1 MKTIIAEKPS
11 VAKEIAHI
19 VGADKREEGY
29 MQGNGYYVTWAF
41 GHLVQPAM
49 PETYGMKGFH
59 AENLPVIPDPF
70 VLVPRQVKT
79 ENGYKPDAGVLAQIK
94 IIGKLFDSSER
105 IIVAT
110 DAGREGELIFRYLY
124 AYLGCRKP
132 FDRLWI
138 SSLTDTAIREGLLN
152 LRDGKEYDNLY
163 HAAKARSEADWLVG
177 INGTQALT
185 IAAGRGTYSVGR
197 VQTPTLGMVCERYW
211 EHKRFESKPFWQVHF
226 GVVDA
231 DSGNIL
237 KFTSANR
244 WTDKATATD
253 IYNKVKDTGSAIIT
267 KVATKRKVEKAPLL
281 YDLTTLQKEA
291 NTQHGF
297 TAEHTLS
304 IAQKLYEA
312 KFITYPR
319 TSSRY
324 ISDDVFATLPK
335 LFKNLENHS
344 EYGEKVK
351 LLPGSEDYSKNSVNA
366 AKVTDHHALLITENA
381 AIGLFKDEKIVYDM
395 ILCRMIEAFSADCI
409 KDITSVSAQVDHE
422 VEFGIS
428 GSIIRQTG
436 WRALSLKG
444 KNKRQDKDAD
454 ATDNEVKDQVIPN
467 WQEGQHITL
476 SGCTITEGKTKPKP
490 LHTESTLLAAM
501 ETAGK
506 EIEDDTMRQAMKD
519 SGIGTPATRA
529 AIIETLLKREYMVR
543 QQKKLVPTEK
553 GLALHS
559 VVKNMAIAN
568 VEMTGKWEATF
579 DRMIPPH
586 GLEVTYDKTVH
597 ILFPASVKYVDLGS
611 EDLIAGKADG
621 AENVIRVKAAVKNFK
636 KETNMSVITEDG
648 SFYTFNVKY
657 AKEPLMLNI
666 EMADF
671 IHDGE
676 AVNRPNNAQEIYL
689 KELGKESPMLVHLIM
704 KSIHKENK
712 RKVKHIGSKRFG
724 IQYLMKGIYVHSDL
738 LYFHTEIKNQ
748 SNVPFDVDYIT
759 FKVVDKKVAK
769 RTAIQEQVLLP
780 VRAYNYVVR
789 VAGKKTEQT
798 VFCLPKFTIPDD
810 KELVVEMNEKEGG
823 RHQSFVVE
831 NSDLVRALTINE
843 LSVK

>member
-138 SSLTDTAIREGLLN
+138 SSLTDTAIREGLQN
-152 LRDGKEYDNLY
+152 LTDGKEYDNLY

-211 EHKRFESKPFWQVHF
+211 EHKHFESKPFWQVHF

-237 KFTSANR
+237 KFTSVNR

-253 IYNKVKDTGSAIIT
+253 IYNKVKETGSVIIT

-291 NTQHGF
+291 NSQHGF

-351 LLPGSEDYSKNSVNA
+351 LLPGSEDYSKNCVNA

-395 ILCRMIEAFSADCI
+395 ILCRMIEAFSADCV

-436 WRALSLKG
+436 WRALSLKE
-444 KNKRQDKDAD
+444 KNNRQDKDVE
-454 ATDNEVKDQVIPN
+454 ATDNEVKEQVIPN
-467 WQEGQHITL
+467 WQEGQHITF
-476 SGCTITEGKTKPKP
+476 SGCTITEGKTRTLNGFTSRQGKSFSAAIAFDENFNTKFVFAEHKTEKARKCEEIQEIVCTFATETWFINGVLIQDAFIYCGLSGGTRRDTECLFSVLNYHYQVNVYQNMINSHLYLLP
-490 LHTESTLLAAM
+490 LHTNFIYNMMDSSINRIRVVLAEQNKTNRWLAEQMGKSEITISRWVQNKSQPSLEQLLQVA
-501 ETAGK
+501 K
-506 EIEDDTMRQAMKD
+506 
-519 SGIGTPATRA
+519 
-529 AIIETLLKREYMVR
+529 LLSISPK
-543 QQKKLVPTEK
+543 
-553 GLALHS
+553 
-559 VVKNMAIAN
+559 
-568 VEMTGKWEATF
+568 
-579 DRMIPPH
+579 
-586 GLEVTYDKTVH
+586 
-597 ILFPASVKYVDLGS
+597 
-611 EDLIAGKADG
+611 DLINDINNSE
-621 AENVIRVKAAVKNFK
+621 AENV
-636 KETNMSVITEDG
+636 
-648 SFYTFNVKY
+648 
-657 AKEPLMLNI
+657 
-666 EMADF
+666 
-671 IHDGE
+671 
-676 AVNRPNNAQEIYL
+676 
-689 KELGKESPMLVHLIM
+689 
-704 KSIHKENK
+704 
-712 RKVKHIGSKRFG
+712 
-724 IQYLMKGIYVHSDL
+724 
-738 LYFHTEIKNQ
+738 
-748 SNVPFDVDYIT
+748 
-759 FKVVDKKVAK
+759 
-769 RTAIQEQVLLP
+769 
-780 VRAYNYVVR
+780 
-789 VAGKKTEQT
+789 
-798 VFCLPKFTIPDD
+798 
-810 KELVVEMNEKEGG
+810 
-823 RHQSFVVE
+823 
-831 NSDLVRALTINE
+831 
-843 LSVK
+843 

>member
-19 VGADKREEGY
+19 VGAGKREEGY

-124 AYLGCRKP
+124 EYLGCKKP

-138 SSLTDTAIREGLLN
+138 SSLTDSAIREGLAN
-152 LRDGKEYDNLY
+152 LRNGKEYDNLY

-267 KVATKRKVEKAPLL
+267 KVTTKRKVEKAPLL

-291 NTQHGF
+291 NSQHGF

-351 LLPGSEDYSKNSVNA
+351 LLPCSEDYSKNSVNA

-422 VEFGIS
+422 IEFGIS

-436 WRALSLKG
+436 WRALSLKE
-444 KNKRQDKDAD
+444 KNSKKDKNAD
-454 ATDNEVKDQVIPN
+454 TTDNEVKEQVIPN
-467 WQEGQHITL
+467 WQEGQHITF

-506 EIEDDTMRQAMKD
+506 EIVDDTMRQAMKD

-529 AIIETLLKREYMVR
+529 AIIEALLKREYMVR

-568 VEMTGKWEATF
+568 VEMTGKWEAELAKIE
-579 DRMIPPH
+579 R
-586 GLEVTYDKTVH
+586 GE
-597 ILFPASVKYVDLGS
+597 AS
-611 EDLIAGKADG
+611 ADG
-621 AENVIRVKAAVKNFK
+621 FTHSIEGYTREITAE
-636 KETNMSVITEDG
+636 
-648 SFYTFNVKY
+648 
-657 AKEPLMLNI
+657 L
-666 EMADF
+666 
-671 IHDGE
+671 
-676 AVNRPNNAQEIYL
+676 
-689 KELGKESPMLVHLIM
+689 LGCDRLFS
-704 KSIHKENK
+704 HKDSGCQCPK
-712 RKVKHIGSKRFG
+712 CKHGTMQFFG
-724 IQYLMKGIYVHSDL
+724 
-738 LYFHTEIKNQ
+738 
-748 SNVPFDVDYIT
+748 
-759 FKVVDKKVAK
+759 KVVRCSNK
-769 RTAIQEQVLLP
+769 ECGMP
-780 VRAYNYVVR
+780 VFKQ
-789 VAGKKTEQT
+789 VAGKLLTDADITDLLTKGKT
-798 VFCLPKFTIPDD
+798 
-810 KELVVEMNEKEGG
+810 
-823 RHQSFVVE
+823 
-831 NSDLVRALTINE
+831 
-843 LSVK
+843 

>member
-1 MKTIIAEKPS
+1 MSQKQQTMKTIIAEKPS

-59 AENLPVIPDPF
+59 AENLPVIPAPF

-124 AYLGCRKP
+124 AYLGCQKP

-152 LRDGKEYDNLY
+152 LKDGKEYDNLY

-244 WTDKATATD
+244 WADKATASD

-291 NTQHGF
+291 NSQHGF

-351 LLPGSEDYSKNSVNA
+351 LLSGSEDYSKNCVNA

-409 KDITSVSAQVDHE
+409 KDITSVSAQVDHD

-436 WRALSLKG
+436 WRALSLKE
-444 KNKRQDKDAD
+444 KNNRQDKDAD
-454 ATDNEVKDQVIPN
+454 ATDNEVKEQVIPN
-467 WQEGQHITL
+467 WQEGQHISF
-476 SGCTITEGKTKPKP
+476 SGSTITEGKTKPKP

-501 ETAGK
+501 ENPCKREQIQTCLDLPSAAGFGGTQTASK
-506 EIEDDTMRQAMKD
+506 EIEDDTMRQAIKD
-519 SGIGTPATRA
+519 CGIGTPATRA

-568 VEMTGKWEATF
+568 VEMTGKWEAELAKIE
-579 DRMIPPH
+579 R
-586 GLEVTYDKTVH
+586 GE
-597 ILFPASVKYVDLGS
+597 AS
-611 EDLIAGKADG
+611 ADG
-621 AENVIRVKAAVKNFK
+621 FTHSIEGYTREITAE
-636 KETNMSVITEDG
+636 
-648 SFYTFNVKY
+648 
-657 AKEPLMLNI
+657 L
-666 EMADF
+666 
-671 IHDGE
+671 
-676 AVNRPNNAQEIYL
+676 
-689 KELGKESPMLVHLIM
+689 LGCDRLFS
-704 KSIHKENK
+704 HKDSGCQCPK
-712 RKVKHIGSKRFG
+712 CKQGTMQFFG
-724 IQYLMKGIYVHSDL
+724 
-738 LYFHTEIKNQ
+738 
-748 SNVPFDVDYIT
+748 
-759 FKVVDKKVAK
+759 KVVRCSNK
-769 RTAIQEQVLLP
+769 ECGMP
-780 VRAYNYVVR
+780 VFKQ
-789 VAGKKTEQT
+789 VAGKLLTDADITDLLTKGKTRTLNGFTSKQGKTFSAAIAFDENFNT
-798 VFCLPKFTIPDD
+798 KFVFAERKTA
-810 KELVVEMNEKEGG
+810 EKRG
-823 RHQSFVVE
+823 
-831 NSDLVRALTINE
+831 N
-843 LSVK
+843 VKRYKK

>member
-19 VGADKREEGY
+19 VGAGKREEGY

-124 AYLGCRKP
+124 EYLGCKKP

-138 SSLTDTAIREGLLN
+138 SSLTDSAIREGLAN
-152 LRDGKEYDNLY
+152 LRNGKEYDNLY

-291 NTQHGF
+291 NSQHGF

-422 VEFGIS
+422 IEFGIS

-436 WRALSLKG
+436 WRALSLKE
-444 KNKRQDKDAD
+444 KNSKKDKNAD
-454 ATDNEVKDQVIPN
+454 TTDNEVKEQVIPN
-467 WQEGQHITL
+467 WQEGQHITF

-506 EIEDDTMRQAMKD
+506 EIVDDTMRQAMKD

-568 VEMTGKWEATF
+568 VEMTGKWEAELAKIE
-579 DRMIPPH
+579 R
-586 GLEVTYDKTVH
+586 GE
-597 ILFPASVKYVDLGS
+597 AS
-611 EDLIAGKADG
+611 ADG
-621 AENVIRVKAAVKNFK
+621 FTHSIEGYTREITAE
-636 KETNMSVITEDG
+636 
-648 SFYTFNVKY
+648 
-657 AKEPLMLNI
+657 L
-666 EMADF
+666 
-671 IHDGE
+671 
-676 AVNRPNNAQEIYL
+676 
-689 KELGKESPMLVHLIM
+689 LGCDRLFS
-704 KSIHKENK
+704 HKDSGCQCPK
-712 RKVKHIGSKRFG
+712 CKHGTMQFFG
-724 IQYLMKGIYVHSDL
+724 
-738 LYFHTEIKNQ
+738 
-748 SNVPFDVDYIT
+748 
-759 FKVVDKKVAK
+759 KVVRCSNK
-769 RTAIQEQVLLP
+769 ECGMP
-780 VRAYNYVVR
+780 VFKQ
-789 VAGKKTEQT
+789 VAGKLLTDADITDLLTKGKT
-798 VFCLPKFTIPDD
+798 
-810 KELVVEMNEKEGG
+810 
-823 RHQSFVVE
+823 
-831 NSDLVRALTINE
+831 
-843 LSVK
+843 

>member
-1 MKTIIAEKPS
+1 MSQKQQTMKTIIAEKPS

-29 MQGNGYYVTWAF
+29 MQGNGYFVTWAF

-70 VLVPRQVKT
+70 VLVSRQVKT

-138 SSLTDTAIREGLLN
+138 SSLTDTAIREGLQN

-244 WTDKATATD
+244 WADKGTATD

-291 NTQHGF
+291 NSQHGF

-351 LLPGSEDYSKNSVNA
+351 LLSGSEDYSKNSVNA

-436 WRALSLKG
+436 WRALSLKE
-444 KNKRQDKDAD
+444 KNNRQDKDAD

-568 VEMTGKWEATF
+568 VEMTGKWEAELAKIE
-579 DRMIPPH
+579 R
-586 GLEVTYDKTVH
+586 GE
-597 ILFPASVKYVDLGS
+597 AS
-611 EDLIAGKADG
+611 ADG
-621 AENVIRVKAAVKNFK
+621 FTHSIEGYTREITAE
-636 KETNMSVITEDG
+636 
-648 SFYTFNVKY
+648 
-657 AKEPLMLNI
+657 L
-666 EMADF
+666 
-671 IHDGE
+671 
-676 AVNRPNNAQEIYL
+676 
-689 KELGKESPMLVHLIM
+689 LGCDRLFS
-704 KSIHKENK
+704 HKDSGCQCPK
-712 RKVKHIGSKRFG
+712 CKQGAMQFFG
-724 IQYLMKGIYVHSDL
+724 
-738 LYFHTEIKNQ
+738 
-748 SNVPFDVDYIT
+748 
-759 FKVVDKKVAK
+759 KVVRCSNK
-769 RTAIQEQVLLP
+769 ECGMP
-780 VRAYNYVVR
+780 VFKQ
-789 VAGKKTEQT
+789 VAGKLLTDADITDLLTKGKTRTLNGFTSKQGKSFSAAIAFDENFNT
-798 VFCLPKFTIPDD
+798 KFVFAERKTA
-810 KELVVEMNEKEGG
+810 EKRG
-823 RHQSFVVE
+823 
-831 NSDLVRALTINE
+831 N
-843 LSVK
+843 VKRYKK

>member
-41 GHLVQPAM
+41 GHLVQPSM

-124 AYLGCRKP
+124 AYLSCRKP

-152 LRDGKEYDNLY
+152 LRDGKGYDNLY

-237 KFTSANR
+237 KFTSVNR

-267 KVATKRKVEKAPLL
+267 KVVIKRKVEKAPLL

-291 NTQHGF
+291 NSQHGF

-436 WRALSLKG
+436 WRALSLKE
-444 KNKRQDKDAD
+444 KNNRQDKDAD
-454 ATDNEVKDQVIPN
+454 ATDNEVKEQVIPN

-519 SGIGTPATRA
+519 CGIGTPATRA

-568 VEMTGKWEATF
+568 VEMTGKWEAELAKIE
-579 DRMIPPH
+579 R
-586 GLEVTYDKTVH
+586 GE
-597 ILFPASVKYVDLGS
+597 AS
-611 EDLIAGKADG
+611 ADG
-621 AENVIRVKAAVKNFK
+621 FTHSIEGYTREITAE
-636 KETNMSVITEDG
+636 
-648 SFYTFNVKY
+648 
-657 AKEPLMLNI
+657 L
-666 EMADF
+666 
-671 IHDGE
+671 
-676 AVNRPNNAQEIYL
+676 
-689 KELGKESPMLVHLIM
+689 LGCDRLFS
-704 KSIHKENK
+704 HKDSGCQCPK
-712 RKVKHIGSKRFG
+712 CKHGTMQFFG
-724 IQYLMKGIYVHSDL
+724 
-738 LYFHTEIKNQ
+738 
-748 SNVPFDVDYIT
+748 
-759 FKVVDKKVAK
+759 KVVRCSNK
-769 RTAIQEQVLLP
+769 ECGMP
-780 VRAYNYVVR
+780 VFKQ
-789 VAGKKTEQT
+789 VAGKLLTDADITDLLTKGKTRTLNGFTSKQGKSFSAAIAFDENFNT
-798 VFCLPKFTIPDD
+798 KFVFAERKSA
-810 KELVVEMNEKEGG
+810 EKRG
-823 RHQSFVVE
+823 
-831 NSDLVRALTINE
+831 N
-843 LSVK
+843 VKRYKK

>member
-29 MQGNGYYVTWAF
+29 MQGNGYFVTWAF

-138 SSLTDTAIREGLLN
+138 SSLTDTAIREGLQN
-152 LRDGKEYDNLY
+152 LRNGKEYDNLY

-291 NTQHGF
+291 NSQHGF

-351 LLPGSEDYSKNSVNA
+351 LLPCSEDYSKNSVNA

-422 VEFGIS
+422 IEFGIS

-436 WRALSLKG
+436 WRALSLKE
-444 KNKRQDKDAD
+444 KNSKKDKNAD
-454 ATDNEVKDQVIPN
+454 TTDNEVKEQVIPN
-467 WQEGQHITL
+467 WQEGQHITF

-506 EIEDDTMRQAMKD
+506 EIVDDTMRQAMKD

-568 VEMTGKWEATF
+568 VEMTGKWEAELAKIE
-579 DRMIPPH
+579 R
-586 GLEVTYDKTVH
+586 GE
-597 ILFPASVKYVDLGS
+597 AS
-611 EDLIAGKADG
+611 ADG
-621 AENVIRVKAAVKNFK
+621 FTHSIEGYTREITAE
-636 KETNMSVITEDG
+636 
-648 SFYTFNVKY
+648 
-657 AKEPLMLNI
+657 L
-666 EMADF
+666 
-671 IHDGE
+671 
-676 AVNRPNNAQEIYL
+676 
-689 KELGKESPMLVHLIM
+689 LGCDRLFS
-704 KSIHKENK
+704 HKDSGCQCPK
-712 RKVKHIGSKRFG
+712 CKHGTMQFFG
-724 IQYLMKGIYVHSDL
+724 
-738 LYFHTEIKNQ
+738 
-748 SNVPFDVDYIT
+748 
-759 FKVVDKKVAK
+759 KVVRCSNK
-769 RTAIQEQVLLP
+769 ECGMP
-780 VRAYNYVVR
+780 VFKQ
-789 VAGKKTEQT
+789 VAGKLLTDADITDLLTKGKT
-798 VFCLPKFTIPDD
+798 
-810 KELVVEMNEKEGG
+810 
-823 RHQSFVVE
+823 
-831 NSDLVRALTINE
+831 
-843 LSVK
+843 

>member
-138 SSLTDTAIREGLLN
+138 SSLTDTAIREGLQN
-152 LRDGKEYDNLY
+152 LTDGKEYDNLY

-237 KFTSANR
+237 KFTSVNR

-253 IYNKVKDTGSAIIT
+253 IYNKVKETGSVIIT

-291 NTQHGF
+291 NSQHGF

-409 KDITSVSAQVDHE
+409 KDITSVTAQVDHE

-436 WRALSLKG
+436 WRALSLKE

-467 WQEGQHITL
+467 WQEGQHITF

-568 VEMTGKWEATF
+568 VEMTGKWEAELAKIE
-579 DRMIPPH
+579 R
-586 GLEVTYDKTVH
+586 GE
-597 ILFPASVKYVDLGS
+597 AS
-611 EDLIAGKADG
+611 ADG
-621 AENVIRVKAAVKNFK
+621 FTHSIEGYTREITAE
-636 KETNMSVITEDG
+636 
-648 SFYTFNVKY
+648 
-657 AKEPLMLNI
+657 L
-666 EMADF
+666 
-671 IHDGE
+671 
-676 AVNRPNNAQEIYL
+676 
-689 KELGKESPMLVHLIM
+689 LGCDRLFT
-704 KSIHKENK
+704 HKDSGCQCPK
-712 RKVKHIGSKRFG
+712 CKHGTMQFFG
-724 IQYLMKGIYVHSDL
+724 
-738 LYFHTEIKNQ
+738 
-748 SNVPFDVDYIT
+748 
-759 FKVVDKKVAK
+759 KVVRCSNK
-769 RTAIQEQVLLP
+769 ECGMP
-780 VRAYNYVVR
+780 VFKQ
-789 VAGKKTEQT
+789 VAGKLLTDADITDLLTKGKTRTLNGFTSKQGKSFSAAIAFDENFNT
-798 VFCLPKFTIPDD
+798 KFVFAERKTT
-810 KELVVEMNEKEGG
+810 EKRG
-823 RHQSFVVE
+823 
-831 NSDLVRALTINE
+831 N
-843 LSVK
+843 VKRYKK

>member
-1 MKTIIAEKPS
+1 MSQKQQTMKTIIAEKPS

-568 VEMTGKWEATF
+568 VEMTGKWEAELAKIE
-579 DRMIPPH
+579 R
-586 GLEVTYDKTVH
+586 GE
-597 ILFPASVKYVDLGS
+597 AS
-611 EDLIAGKADG
+611 ADG
-621 AENVIRVKAAVKNFK
+621 FTHSIEGYTREITAE
-636 KETNMSVITEDG
+636 
-648 SFYTFNVKY
+648 
-657 AKEPLMLNI
+657 L
-666 EMADF
+666 
-671 IHDGE
+671 
-676 AVNRPNNAQEIYL
+676 
-689 KELGKESPMLVHLIM
+689 LGCDRLFS
-704 KSIHKENK
+704 HKDSGCQCPK
-712 RKVKHIGSKRFG
+712 CKHGTMQFFG
-724 IQYLMKGIYVHSDL
+724 
-738 LYFHTEIKNQ
+738 
-748 SNVPFDVDYIT
+748 
-759 FKVVDKKVAK
+759 KVVRCSNK
-769 RTAIQEQVLLP
+769 ECGMP
-780 VRAYNYVVR
+780 VFKQ
-789 VAGKKTEQT
+789 VAGKLLTDADITDLLTKGKTRTLNGFTSRQGKSFSATIAFDENFNT
-798 VFCLPKFTIPDD
+798 KFVFAEHKAA
-810 KELVVEMNEKEGG
+810 EKRG
-823 RHQSFVVE
+823 
-831 NSDLVRALTINE
+831 N
-843 LSVK
+843 VKRYKK

>member
-1 MKTIIAEKPS
+1 MSQKQQTMKTIIAEKPS

-79 ENGYKPDAGVLAQIK
+79 ENGNKPDAGVLAQIK

-124 AYLGCRKP
+124 VYLGCRKP

-138 SSLTDTAIREGLLN
+138 SSLTDTAIREGLQN

-237 KFTSANR
+237 KFTSVNR

-253 IYNKVKDTGSAIIT
+253 IYNKVKETGSVIIT

-291 NTQHGF
+291 NSQHGF

-395 ILCRMIEAFSADCI
+395 ILCRMIEAFSTDCI
-409 KDITSVSAQVDHE
+409 KDITSVSAQVDHD

-436 WRALSLKG
+436 WRALSLKE
-444 KNKRQDKDAD
+444 KNNRQDKDAD
-454 ATDNEVKDQVIPN
+454 ATDNEVKEQVIPN

-519 SGIGTPATRA
+519 CGIGTPATRA

-543 QQKKLVPTEK
+543 QQKKLVPTGK

-568 VEMTGKWEATF
+568 VEMTGKWEAELAKIE
-579 DRMIPPH
+579 R
-586 GLEVTYDKTVH
+586 GE
-597 ILFPASVKYVDLGS
+597 AS
-611 EDLIAGKADG
+611 ADG
-621 AENVIRVKAAVKNFK
+621 FTHSIEGYTREITAE
-636 KETNMSVITEDG
+636 
-648 SFYTFNVKY
+648 
-657 AKEPLMLNI
+657 L
-666 EMADF
+666 
-671 IHDGE
+671 
-676 AVNRPNNAQEIYL
+676 
-689 KELGKESPMLVHLIM
+689 LGCDRLFS
-704 KSIHKENK
+704 HKDSGCQCPK
-712 RKVKHIGSKRFG
+712 CKQGAMQFFG
-724 IQYLMKGIYVHSDL
+724 
-738 LYFHTEIKNQ
+738 
-748 SNVPFDVDYIT
+748 
-759 FKVVDKKVAK
+759 KVVRCSNK
-769 RTAIQEQVLLP
+769 ECGMP
-780 VRAYNYVVR
+780 VFKQ
-789 VAGKKTEQT
+789 VAGKLLTDSDITDLLTKGKTRTLNGFTSKQGKPFSAAIAFDEDFNT
-798 VFCLPKFTIPDD
+798 KFVFAERKTA
-810 KELVVEMNEKEGG
+810 EKRG
-823 RHQSFVVE
+823 
-831 NSDLVRALTINE
+831 N
-843 LSVK
+843 VKRYKK

>member
-1 MKTIIAEKPS
+1 MSQKQQTMKTIIAEKPS

-152 LRDGKEYDNLY
+152 LRDGKEYDNLF

-211 EHKRFESKPFWQVHF
+211 EYKRFESKPFWQVHF
-226 GVVDA
+226 SVVDA

-244 WTDKATATD
+244 WTDKSTATD
-253 IYNKVKDTGSAIIT
+253 IYSKVKDTGSAIIT

-291 NTQHGF
+291 NSQHGF
-297 TAEHTLS
+297 TAEHTLY

-351 LLPGSEDYSKNSVNA
+351 LLPGSEDYSKNSVDA

-409 KDITSVSAQVDHE
+409 KDITSVTAQVDHE

-436 WRALSLKG
+436 WRTLSLKE
-444 KNKRQDKDAD
+444 KNNRQDKDAD

-467 WQEGQHITL
+467 WQEGQHITF

-490 LHTESTLLAAM
+490 LHTESTLLAVM

-519 SGIGTPATRA
+519 CGIGTPATRA

-568 VEMTGKWEATF
+568 VEMTGKWEAELAKIE
-579 DRMIPPH
+579 R
-586 GLEVTYDKTVH
+586 GE
-597 ILFPASVKYVDLGS
+597 AS
-611 EDLIAGKADG
+611 ADG
-621 AENVIRVKAAVKNFK
+621 FTHSIEGYTREITAE
-636 KETNMSVITEDG
+636 
-648 SFYTFNVKY
+648 
-657 AKEPLMLNI
+657 L
-666 EMADF
+666 
-671 IHDGE
+671 
-676 AVNRPNNAQEIYL
+676 
-689 KELGKESPMLVHLIM
+689 LGCDRLFS
-704 KSIHKENK
+704 HKDSGCQCPK
-712 RKVKHIGSKRFG
+712 CKQGTMQFFG
-724 IQYLMKGIYVHSDL
+724 
-738 LYFHTEIKNQ
+738 
-748 SNVPFDVDYIT
+748 
-759 FKVVDKKVAK
+759 KVVRCSNK
-769 RTAIQEQVLLP
+769 ECGMP
-780 VRAYNYVVR
+780 VFKQ
-789 VAGKKTEQT
+789 VAGKLLTDADITDLLTKGKTRTLNGFTSKQGKSFSAAIAFDENFNT
-798 VFCLPKFTIPDD
+798 KFVFAEHKTA
-810 KELVVEMNEKEGG
+810 EKRG
-823 RHQSFVVE
+823 
-831 NSDLVRALTINE
+831 N
-843 LSVK
+843 VKRYKK

>member
-1 MKTIIAEKPS
+1 MSQKQQTMKTIIAEKPS

-124 AYLGCRKP
+124 AYLGCRRP

-138 SSLTDTAIREGLLN
+138 SSLTDTAIREGLQN

-211 EHKRFESKPFWQVHF
+211 EHERFESKPFWQVHF

-291 NTQHGF
+291 NSQHGF

-351 LLPGSEDYSKNSVNA
+351 FLPGSEDYSKNSVNA

-409 KDITSVSAQVDHE
+409 KDITSVTAQVDHE

-436 WRALSLKG
+436 WRALSLKE

-519 SGIGTPATRA
+519 CGIGTPATRA

-568 VEMTGKWEATF
+568 VEMTGKWEAELAKIE
-579 DRMIPPH
+579 R
-586 GLEVTYDKTVH
+586 GE
-597 ILFPASVKYVDLGS
+597 AS
-611 EDLIAGKADG
+611 ADG
-621 AENVIRVKAAVKNFK
+621 FTHSIEGYTREITAE
-636 KETNMSVITEDG
+636 
-648 SFYTFNVKY
+648 
-657 AKEPLMLNI
+657 L
-666 EMADF
+666 
-671 IHDGE
+671 
-676 AVNRPNNAQEIYL
+676 
-689 KELGKESPMLVHLIM
+689 LGCDRLFS
-704 KSIHKENK
+704 HKDSGCQCPK
-712 RKVKHIGSKRFG
+712 CKHGTMQFFG
-724 IQYLMKGIYVHSDL
+724 
-738 LYFHTEIKNQ
+738 
-748 SNVPFDVDYIT
+748 
-759 FKVVDKKVAK
+759 KVVRCSNK
-769 RTAIQEQVLLP
+769 ECGMP
-780 VRAYNYVVR
+780 VFKQ
-789 VAGKKTEQT
+789 VAGKLLTDADITDLLTKGKTRTLNGFTSKQGKSFSAAIAFDENFNT
-798 VFCLPKFTIPDD
+798 KFVFAEHKTA
-810 KELVVEMNEKEGG
+810 EKRG
-823 RHQSFVVE
+823 
-831 NSDLVRALTINE
+831 N
-843 LSVK
+843 VKRYKK

>member
-1 MKTIIAEKPS
+1 M
-11 VAKEIAHI
+11 
-19 VGADKREEGY
+19 GADKREEGY

-124 AYLGCRKP
+124 VYLGCQKP

-138 SSLTDTAIREGLLN
+138 SSLTDTAIREGLQN

-211 EHKRFESKPFWQVHF
+211 ENKRFESKPFWQVHF

-244 WTDKATATD
+244 WADKGSATD

-267 KVATKRKVEKAPLL
+267 KVVTKRKVEKAPLL

-291 NTQHGF
+291 NSQHGF

-409 KDITSVSAQVDHE
+409 KDITSVSAQVDHD

-436 WRALSLKG
+436 WRALSLKE
-444 KNKRQDKDAD
+444 KNNRLDKDAD
-454 ATDNEVKDQVIPN
+454 ATDNEVKEQVIPN

-568 VEMTGKWEATF
+568 VEMTGKWEAELAKIE
-579 DRMIPPH
+579 R
-586 GLEVTYDKTVH
+586 GE
-597 ILFPASVKYVDLGS
+597 AS
-611 EDLIAGKADG
+611 ADG
-621 AENVIRVKAAVKNFK
+621 FTRSIEGYTREITAE
-636 KETNMSVITEDG
+636 
-648 SFYTFNVKY
+648 
-657 AKEPLMLNI
+657 L
-666 EMADF
+666 
-671 IHDGE
+671 
-676 AVNRPNNAQEIYL
+676 
-689 KELGKESPMLVHLIM
+689 LGCDRLFS
-704 KSIHKENK
+704 HKDSGCQCPK
-712 RKVKHIGSKRFG
+712 CKHGTMQFFG
-724 IQYLMKGIYVHSDL
+724 
-738 LYFHTEIKNQ
+738 
-748 SNVPFDVDYIT
+748 
-759 FKVVDKKVAK
+759 KVVRCSNK
-769 RTAIQEQVLLP
+769 ECGMP
-780 VRAYNYVVR
+780 VFKQ
-789 VAGKKTEQT
+789 VAGKLLTDADITDLLTKGKTRTLNGFTSKQGKSFSAAIAFDENFNT
-798 VFCLPKFTIPDD
+798 KFVFAEHKTA
-810 KELVVEMNEKEGG
+810 EKRG
-823 RHQSFVVE
+823 
-831 NSDLVRALTINE
+831 N
-843 LSVK
+843 VKRYKK

>member
-1 MKTIIAEKPS
+1 MSQKQQTMKTIIAEKPS

-29 MQGNGYYVTWAF
+29 MQGNGYFVTWAF

-59 AENLPVIPDPF
+59 VENLPVIPDPF
-70 VLVPRQVKT
+70 ILVPRQVKT
-79 ENGYKPDAGVLAQIK
+79 ENGYKPDAGMLAQIK

-110 DAGREGELIFRYLY
+110 DAGREGALIFRYLY

-244 WTDKATATD
+244 WTDKATASD

-291 NTQHGF
+291 NSQHGF

-436 WRALSLKG
+436 WRALSLKE
-444 KNKRQDKDAD
+444 KNNRQEKDAD

-519 SGIGTPATRA
+519 CGIGTPATRA

-568 VEMTGKWEATF
+568 VEMTGKWEAELAKIE
-579 DRMIPPH
+579 R
-586 GLEVTYDKTVH
+586 GE
-597 ILFPASVKYVDLGS
+597 AS
-611 EDLIAGKADG
+611 ADG
-621 AENVIRVKAAVKNFK
+621 FTHSIEGYTREITAE
-636 KETNMSVITEDG
+636 
-648 SFYTFNVKY
+648 
-657 AKEPLMLNI
+657 L
-666 EMADF
+666 
-671 IHDGE
+671 
-676 AVNRPNNAQEIYL
+676 
-689 KELGKESPMLVHLIM
+689 LGCDRLFS
-704 KSIHKENK
+704 HKDSGCQCPK
-712 RKVKHIGSKRFG
+712 CKQGAMQFFG
-724 IQYLMKGIYVHSDL
+724 
-738 LYFHTEIKNQ
+738 
-748 SNVPFDVDYIT
+748 
-759 FKVVDKKVAK
+759 KVVRCSNK
-769 RTAIQEQVLLP
+769 ECGMP
-780 VRAYNYVVR
+780 VFKQ
-789 VAGKKTEQT
+789 VAGKLLTDADITDLLTKGKTRTLNGFTSKQGKSFSAAIAFDENFNT
-798 VFCLPKFTIPDD
+798 KFVFAERKTA
-810 KELVVEMNEKEGG
+810 EKRG
-823 RHQSFVVE
+823 
-831 NSDLVRALTINE
+831 N
-843 LSVK
+843 VKRYKK

>member
-1 MKTIIAEKPS
+1 MSQKQQTMKTIIAEKPS

-124 AYLGCRKP
+124 AYLGCMKP

-291 NTQHGF
+291 NSQHGF

-351 LLPGSEDYSKNSVNA
+351 LLSGSEDYCKNSVNA

-436 WRALSLKG
+436 WRALSLKE
-444 KNKRQDKDAD
+444 KNNRQNKDAD

-568 VEMTGKWEATF
+568 VEMTGKWEAELAKIE
-579 DRMIPPH
+579 R
-586 GLEVTYDKTVH
+586 GE
-597 ILFPASVKYVDLGS
+597 AS
-611 EDLIAGKADG
+611 ADG
-621 AENVIRVKAAVKNFK
+621 FTHSIEGYTREITAE
-636 KETNMSVITEDG
+636 
-648 SFYTFNVKY
+648 
-657 AKEPLMLNI
+657 L
-666 EMADF
+666 
-671 IHDGE
+671 
-676 AVNRPNNAQEIYL
+676 
-689 KELGKESPMLVHLIM
+689 LGCDRLFS
-704 KSIHKENK
+704 HKDSGCQCPK
-712 RKVKHIGSKRFG
+712 CKHGTMQFFG
-724 IQYLMKGIYVHSDL
+724 
-738 LYFHTEIKNQ
+738 
-748 SNVPFDVDYIT
+748 
-759 FKVVDKKVAK
+759 KVVRCSNK
-769 RTAIQEQVLLP
+769 ECGMP
-780 VRAYNYVVR
+780 VFKQ
-789 VAGKKTEQT
+789 VAGKLLIDADITDLLTKGKTRTLNGFISKQGKSFSAAIAFDENFNT
-798 VFCLPKFTIPDD
+798 KFVFAERKTA
-810 KELVVEMNEKEGG
+810 EKRG
-823 RHQSFVVE
+823 
-831 NSDLVRALTINE
+831 N
-843 LSVK
+843 VKRYKK

>member
-124 AYLGCRKP
+124 AYLGCQKP

-138 SSLTDTAIREGLLN
+138 SSLTDTAIREGLQN

-267 KVATKRKVEKAPLL
+267 KVATKRKMEKAPLL

-291 NTQHGF
+291 NSQHGF
-297 TAEHTLS
+297 TAEHTIS

-351 LLPGSEDYSKNSVNA
+351 LLPGSEDYCKNSVNA

-395 ILCRMIEAFSADCI
+395 ILCQMIEAFSADCI
-409 KDITSVSAQVDHE
+409 KDITSVSAQVDHD

-436 WRALSLKG
+436 WRALSLKE
-444 KNKRQDKDAD
+444 KNNRLDKDAD
-454 ATDNEVKDQVIPN
+454 ATDNEVKEQVIPN

-568 VEMTGKWEATF
+568 VEMTGKWEAELAKIE
-579 DRMIPPH
+579 R
-586 GLEVTYDKTVH
+586 GE
-597 ILFPASVKYVDLGS
+597 AS
-611 EDLIAGKADG
+611 ADG
-621 AENVIRVKAAVKNFK
+621 FTHSIEGYTREITAELLGCDRLFSHK
-636 KETNMSVITEDG
+636 D
-648 SFYTFNVKY
+648 SFT
-657 AKEPLMLNI
+657 
-666 EMADF
+666 
-671 IHDGE
+671 
-676 AVNRPNNAQEIYL
+676 
-689 KELGKESPMLVHLIM
+689 
-704 KSIHKENK
+704 
-712 RKVKHIGSKRFG
+712 
-724 IQYLMKGIYVHSDL
+724 
-738 LYFHTEIKNQ
+738 
-748 SNVPFDVDYIT
+748 VD
-759 FKVVDKKVAK
+759 
-769 RTAIQEQVLLP
+769 
-780 VRAYNYVVR
+780 
-789 VAGKKTEQT
+789 
-798 VFCLPKFTIPDD
+798 
-810 KELVVEMNEKEGG
+810 
-823 RHQSFVVE
+823 
-831 NSDLVRALTINE
+831 
-843 LSVK
+843 

>member
-29 MQGNGYYVTWAF
+29 MQGNGYFVTWAF

-138 SSLTDTAIREGLLN
+138 SSLTDTAIREGLQN

-231 DSGNIL
+231 DSDNIL
-237 KFTSANR
+237 KFTSVNR
-244 WTDKATATD
+244 WTDEATATD

-267 KVATKRKVEKAPLL
+267 KVVTKRKVEKAPLL

-291 NTQHGF
+291 NSQHGF

-436 WRALSLKG
+436 WRALSLKE

-454 ATDNEVKDQVIPN
+454 ATDNEVKEQFIPN
-467 WQEGQHITL
+467 WQEGQHITF

-568 VEMTGKWEATF
+568 VEMTGKWEAELAKIE
-579 DRMIPPH
+579 R
-586 GLEVTYDKTVH
+586 GE
-597 ILFPASVKYVDLGS
+597 AS
-611 EDLIAGKADG
+611 ADG
-621 AENVIRVKAAVKNFK
+621 FTHSIEGYTREITAE
-636 KETNMSVITEDG
+636 
-648 SFYTFNVKY
+648 
-657 AKEPLMLNI
+657 L
-666 EMADF
+666 
-671 IHDGE
+671 
-676 AVNRPNNAQEIYL
+676 
-689 KELGKESPMLVHLIM
+689 LGCDRLFS
-704 KSIHKENK
+704 HKDSGCQCPK
-712 RKVKHIGSKRFG
+712 CKHGTMQFFG
-724 IQYLMKGIYVHSDL
+724 
-738 LYFHTEIKNQ
+738 
-748 SNVPFDVDYIT
+748 
-759 FKVVDKKVAK
+759 KVVRCSNK
-769 RTAIQEQVLLP
+769 ECGMP
-780 VRAYNYVVR
+780 VFKQ
-789 VAGKKTEQT
+789 VAGKLLTDADITDLLTKGKTRTLNGFTSKQGKSFSAAIAFDENFNT
-798 VFCLPKFTIPDD
+798 KFVFAERKTA
-810 KELVVEMNEKEGG
+810 EKRG
-823 RHQSFVVE
+823 
-831 NSDLVRALTINE
+831 N
-843 LSVK
+843 VKRYKK

>member
-1 MKTIIAEKPS
+1 MSQKQQTMKTIIAEKPS

-138 SSLTDTAIREGLLN
+138 SSLTDTAIREGLQN
-152 LRDGKEYDNLY
+152 LRDGKAYDNLY

-244 WTDKATATD
+244 WADKGTATD

-291 NTQHGF
+291 NSQHGF

-409 KDITSVSAQVDHE
+409 KDITSVTAQVVHD

-436 WRALSLKG
+436 WRALSLKE
-444 KNKRQDKDAD
+444 KNNRQDKDAD

-568 VEMTGKWEATF
+568 VEMTGKWEAELAKIE
-579 DRMIPPH
+579 R
-586 GLEVTYDKTVH
+586 GE
-597 ILFPASVKYVDLGS
+597 AS
-611 EDLIAGKADG
+611 ADG
-621 AENVIRVKAAVKNFK
+621 FTNSIEGYTREITAE
-636 KETNMSVITEDG
+636 
-648 SFYTFNVKY
+648 
-657 AKEPLMLNI
+657 L
-666 EMADF
+666 
-671 IHDGE
+671 
-676 AVNRPNNAQEIYL
+676 
-689 KELGKESPMLVHLIM
+689 LGCDRLFSHKDSGCQCPKCKQGTM
-704 KSIHKENK
+704 KF
-712 RKVKHIGSKRFG
+712 FG
-724 IQYLMKGIYVHSDL
+724 
-738 LYFHTEIKNQ
+738 
-748 SNVPFDVDYIT
+748 
-759 FKVVDKKVAK
+759 KVVRCSNK
-769 RTAIQEQVLLP
+769 ECGMP
-780 VRAYNYVVR
+780 VFKQ
-789 VAGKKTEQT
+789 VAGKLLTDADITDLLTKGKTRTLNGFTSKQGKSFSAAIAFDENFNT
-798 VFCLPKFTIPDD
+798 KFVFAEHKTA
-810 KELVVEMNEKEGG
+810 EKRG
-823 RHQSFVVE
+823 
-831 NSDLVRALTINE
+831 N
-843 LSVK
+843 VKRYKK

>member
-29 MQGNGYYVTWAF
+29 MQGNGYFVTWAF

-138 SSLTDTAIREGLLN
+138 SSLTDTAIREGLQN

-253 IYNKVKDTGSAIIT
+253 IYNKVKETGSAIIT
-267 KVATKRKVEKAPLL
+267 KVVTKRKVEKAPLL

-291 NTQHGF
+291 NSQHGF

-324 ISDDVFATLPK
+324 ISDDVFVTLPK

-381 AIGLFKDEKIVYDM
+381 VIGLFKDEKIVYDM
-395 ILCRMIEAFSADCI
+395 ILYRMIEAFSADCI
-409 KDITSVSAQVDHE
+409 KDITSVTAQVDHD

-436 WRALSLKG
+436 WRALSLKD
-444 KNKRQDKDAD
+444 KNNRQDKDAD

-467 WQEGQHITL
+467 WQEGQHVTL

-568 VEMTGKWEATF
+568 VEMTGKWEAELAKIERGEASADGFTHSIEGYTREITAELLGC
-579 DRMIPPH
+579 DR
-586 GLEVTYDKTVH
+586 
-597 ILFPASVKYVDLGS
+597 LFSHKDSGCQCPKCKQGTMQFF
-611 EDLIAGKADG
+611 GKAVRCSNKECG
-621 AENVIRVKAAVKNFK
+621 MPVFK
-636 KETNMSVITEDG
+636 
-648 SFYTFNVKY
+648 
-657 AKEPLMLNI
+657 
-666 EMADF
+666 
-671 IHDGE
+671 
-676 AVNRPNNAQEIYL
+676 Q
-689 KELGKESPMLVHLIM
+689 
-704 KSIHKENK
+704 
-712 RKVKHIGSKRFG
+712 
-724 IQYLMKGIYVHSDL
+724 
-738 LYFHTEIKNQ
+738 
-748 SNVPFDVDYIT
+748 
-759 FKVVDKKVAK
+759 
-769 RTAIQEQVLLP
+769 
-780 VRAYNYVVR
+780 
-789 VAGKKTEQT
+789 VAGKLLTDSDITDLLTKGKTRTLNGFTSKQGKSFSAAIAFDENFNT
-798 VFCLPKFTIPDD
+798 KFVFAEHKTA
-810 KELVVEMNEKEGG
+810 EK
-823 RHQSFVVE
+823 
-831 NSDLVRALTINE
+831 RAN
-843 LSVK
+843 VKRYKK

>member
-59 AENLPVIPDPF
+59 AENLPVIPAPF

-138 SSLTDTAIREGLLN
+138 SSLTDTAIREGLQN
-152 LRDGKEYDNLY
+152 LRDGKEYDNLH
-163 HAAKARSEADWLVG
+163 HAAKARSEADWLAG

-253 IYNKVKDTGSAIIT
+253 IYNKVKETGSVIIT

-291 NTQHGF
+291 NSQHGF

-351 LLPGSEDYSKNSVNA
+351 LLPGSEDYSKNCVNA

-436 WRALSLKG
+436 WRALSLKE
-444 KNKRQDKDAD
+444 KNNRQDKDAD
-454 ATDNEVKDQVIPN
+454 ATDNEVKEQVIPN
-467 WQEGQHITL
+467 WQEGQHVTL

-568 VEMTGKWEATF
+568 VEMTGKWEAELAKIE
-579 DRMIPPH
+579 R
-586 GLEVTYDKTVH
+586 GE
-597 ILFPASVKYVDLGS
+597 AS
-611 EDLIAGKADG
+611 ADG
-621 AENVIRVKAAVKNFK
+621 FTHSIESYTREITAELL
-636 KETNMSVITEDG
+636 G
-648 SFYTFNVKY
+648 C
-657 AKEPLMLNI
+657 
-666 EMADF
+666 
-671 IHDGE
+671 
-676 AVNRPNNAQEIYL
+676 NRLFSHKDSGCQCPKCKQ
-689 KELGKESPMLVHLIM
+689 GIM
-704 KSIHKENK
+704 QF
-712 RKVKHIGSKRFG
+712 FG
-724 IQYLMKGIYVHSDL
+724 
-738 LYFHTEIKNQ
+738 
-748 SNVPFDVDYIT
+748 
-759 FKVVDKKVAK
+759 KVVRCSNK
-769 RTAIQEQVLLP
+769 ECGMP
-780 VRAYNYVVR
+780 VFKQ
-789 VAGKKTEQT
+789 VAGKLLTDADITDLLTKGKTRTLNGFTSKQGKSFSAAIAFDENFNT
-798 VFCLPKFTIPDD
+798 KFVFAERKTA
-810 KELVVEMNEKEGG
+810 EKRG
-823 RHQSFVVE
+823 
-831 NSDLVRALTINE
+831 N
-843 LSVK
+843 VKRYKK

>member
-1 MKTIIAEKPS
+1 MSQKQQTMKTIIAEKPS

-19 VGADKREEGY
+19 IGADKREEGY

-138 SSLTDTAIREGLLN
+138 SSLTDTAIREGLQN
-152 LRDGKEYDNLY
+152 LTDGKEYDNLY

-237 KFTSANR
+237 KFTSVNR

-253 IYNKVKDTGSAIIT
+253 IYNKVKETGSVIIT

-291 NTQHGF
+291 NSQHGF

-409 KDITSVSAQVDHE
+409 KDITSVSAQVDHD

-436 WRALSLKG
+436 WRALSLKE
-444 KNKRQDKDAD
+444 KNNRLDKDAD

-568 VEMTGKWEATF
+568 VEMTGKWEAELAKIE
-579 DRMIPPH
+579 R
-586 GLEVTYDKTVH
+586 GE
-597 ILFPASVKYVDLGS
+597 AS
-611 EDLIAGKADG
+611 ADG
-621 AENVIRVKAAVKNFK
+621 FTHSIEGYTREITAE
-636 KETNMSVITEDG
+636 
-648 SFYTFNVKY
+648 
-657 AKEPLMLNI
+657 L
-666 EMADF
+666 
-671 IHDGE
+671 
-676 AVNRPNNAQEIYL
+676 
-689 KELGKESPMLVHLIM
+689 LGCDRLFS
-704 KSIHKENK
+704 HKDSGCQCPK
-712 RKVKHIGSKRFG
+712 CKQGTMQFFG
-724 IQYLMKGIYVHSDL
+724 
-738 LYFHTEIKNQ
+738 
-748 SNVPFDVDYIT
+748 
-759 FKVVDKKVAK
+759 KVVRCRNK
-769 RTAIQEQVLLP
+769 ECGMP
-780 VRAYNYVVR
+780 VFKQ
-789 VAGKKTEQT
+789 VAGKLLTDADITDLLTKGKTRTLNGFTSKQGKSFSAAIAFDENFNT
-798 VFCLPKFTIPDD
+798 KFVFAERKTA
-810 KELVVEMNEKEGG
+810 EKRG
-823 RHQSFVVE
+823 
-831 NSDLVRALTINE
+831 N
-843 LSVK
+843 VKRYKK

>member
-19 VGADKREEGY
+19 VGAGKREEGY

-124 AYLGCRKP
+124 AYLCCQKP

-138 SSLTDTAIREGLLN
+138 SSLTDTAIREGLQN

-267 KVATKRKVEKAPLL
+267 KVTTKRKVEKAPLL

-291 NTQHGF
+291 NSQHGF

-351 LLPGSEDYSKNSVNA
+351 LLPCSEDYSKNSVNA

-422 VEFGIS
+422 IEFGIS

-436 WRALSLKG
+436 WRALSLKE
-444 KNKRQDKDAD
+444 KNSKKDKNAD
-454 ATDNEVKDQVIPN
+454 TTDNEVKEQVIPN
-467 WQEGQHITL
+467 WQEGQHITF

-506 EIEDDTMRQAMKD
+506 EIVDDTMRQAMKD

-568 VEMTGKWEATF
+568 VEMTGKWEAELAKIE
-579 DRMIPPH
+579 R
-586 GLEVTYDKTVH
+586 GE
-597 ILFPASVKYVDLGS
+597 AS
-611 EDLIAGKADG
+611 ADG
-621 AENVIRVKAAVKNFK
+621 FTHSIEGYTREITAE
-636 KETNMSVITEDG
+636 
-648 SFYTFNVKY
+648 
-657 AKEPLMLNI
+657 L
-666 EMADF
+666 
-671 IHDGE
+671 
-676 AVNRPNNAQEIYL
+676 
-689 KELGKESPMLVHLIM
+689 LGCDRLFS
-704 KSIHKENK
+704 HKDSGCQCPK
-712 RKVKHIGSKRFG
+712 CKHGTMQFFG
-724 IQYLMKGIYVHSDL
+724 
-738 LYFHTEIKNQ
+738 
-748 SNVPFDVDYIT
+748 
-759 FKVVDKKVAK
+759 KVVRCSNK
-769 RTAIQEQVLLP
+769 ECGMP
-780 VRAYNYVVR
+780 VFKQ
-789 VAGKKTEQT
+789 VAGKLLTDADITDLLTKGKT
-798 VFCLPKFTIPDD
+798 
-810 KELVVEMNEKEGG
+810 
-823 RHQSFVVE
+823 
-831 NSDLVRALTINE
+831 
-843 LSVK
+843 

>member
-1 MKTIIAEKPS
+1 MSQKQQTMKTIIAEKPS

-124 AYLGCRKP
+124 AYLGCQKP

-267 KVATKRKVEKAPLL
+267 KVVTKRKVEKAPLL

-291 NTQHGF
+291 NSQHGF

-351 LLPGSEDYSKNSVNA
+351 LLPDSEDYSKNSVNA

-409 KDITSVSAQVDHE
+409 KDITSVTAQVDHD

-436 WRALSLKG
+436 WRALSLKE
-444 KNKRQDKDAD
+444 KNNRQDKDAD

-568 VEMTGKWEATF
+568 VEMTGKWEAELAKIE
-579 DRMIPPH
+579 R
-586 GLEVTYDKTVH
+586 GE
-597 ILFPASVKYVDLGS
+597 AS
-611 EDLIAGKADG
+611 ADG
-621 AENVIRVKAAVKNFK
+621 FTHSIEGYTREITAE
-636 KETNMSVITEDG
+636 
-648 SFYTFNVKY
+648 
-657 AKEPLMLNI
+657 L
-666 EMADF
+666 
-671 IHDGE
+671 
-676 AVNRPNNAQEIYL
+676 
-689 KELGKESPMLVHLIM
+689 LGCDRLFS
-704 KSIHKENK
+704 HKDSGCLCPK
-712 RKVKHIGSKRFG
+712 CKQGTMQFFG
-724 IQYLMKGIYVHSDL
+724 
-738 LYFHTEIKNQ
+738 
-748 SNVPFDVDYIT
+748 
-759 FKVVDKKVAK
+759 KVVRCSSK
-769 RTAIQEQVLLP
+769 ECGMP
-780 VRAYNYVVR
+780 VFKQ
-789 VAGKKTEQT
+789 VAGKLLTDTDITDLLTKGKTRTLNGFTSKQGKPFSAAIAFDENFNT
-798 VFCLPKFTIPDD
+798 KFVFAEHKTA
-810 KELVVEMNEKEGG
+810 EKRG
-823 RHQSFVVE
+823 
-831 NSDLVRALTINE
+831 N
-843 LSVK
+843 VKRYKK

>member
-29 MQGNGYYVTWAF
+29 MQGNGYFVTWAF

-59 AENLPVIPDPF
+59 AENLPGIPDPF

-124 AYLGCRKP
+124 AYLGCQKP

-152 LRDGKEYDNLY
+152 PKDGKEYDNLY

-226 GVVDA
+226 GVVDT

-253 IYNKVKDTGSAIIT
+253 IYNKVKETGSAIIT

-291 NTQHGF
+291 NSQHGF

-436 WRALSLKG
+436 WRALSLKE
-444 KNKRQDKDAD
+444 KNNRQDKDAD
-454 ATDNEVKDQVIPN
+454 ATDNEVKEQVIPN
-467 WQEGQHITL
+467 WQEGQHISF
-476 SGCTITEGKTKPKP
+476 SGSTITEGKTKPKP

-506 EIEDDTMRQAMKD
+506 EIEDDTMRQAIKD
-519 SGIGTPATRA
+519 CGIGTPATRA

-568 VEMTGKWEATF
+568 VEMTGKWEAELAKIE
-579 DRMIPPH
+579 R
-586 GLEVTYDKTVH
+586 GE
-597 ILFPASVKYVDLGS
+597 AS
-611 EDLIAGKADG
+611 ADG
-621 AENVIRVKAAVKNFK
+621 FTHSIEGYTREITAE
-636 KETNMSVITEDG
+636 
-648 SFYTFNVKY
+648 
-657 AKEPLMLNI
+657 L
-666 EMADF
+666 
-671 IHDGE
+671 
-676 AVNRPNNAQEIYL
+676 
-689 KELGKESPMLVHLIM
+689 LGCDRLFSHKDSGCQCPKCKQGIM
-704 KSIHKENK
+704 QF
-712 RKVKHIGSKRFG
+712 FG
-724 IQYLMKGIYVHSDL
+724 
-738 LYFHTEIKNQ
+738 
-748 SNVPFDVDYIT
+748 
-759 FKVVDKKVAK
+759 KVVRCSNK
-769 RTAIQEQVLLP
+769 ECGMP
-780 VRAYNYVVR
+780 VFKQ
-789 VAGKKTEQT
+789 VAGKLLTDADITDLLTKGKTRTLNGFTSRQGKSFSATIAFDENFNT
-798 VFCLPKFTIPDD
+798 KFVFAEHKAA
-810 KELVVEMNEKEGG
+810 EKRG
-823 RHQSFVVE
+823 
-831 NSDLVRALTINE
+831 N
-843 LSVK
+843 VKRYKK

>member
-1 MKTIIAEKPS
+1 MSQKQQTMKTIIAEKPS

-19 VGADKREEGY
+19 VGAGKREEGY

-124 AYLGCRKP
+124 EYLGCKKP

-138 SSLTDTAIREGLLN
+138 SSLTDTAIREGLQN
-152 LRDGKEYDNLY
+152 LTDGKEYDNLY

-244 WTDKATATD
+244 WADKGSATD

-267 KVATKRKVEKAPLL
+267 KVTTKRKVEKAPLL

-291 NTQHGF
+291 NSQHGF

-409 KDITSVSAQVDHE
+409 KDITSVSAQVNHE

-436 WRALSLKG
+436 WRALSLKE
-444 KNKRQDKDAD
+444 KNNRQDKDAD
-454 ATDNEVKDQVIPN
+454 ATDNEVKEQVIPN
-467 WQEGQHITL
+467 WQEGQHVTL

-568 VEMTGKWEATF
+568 VEMTGKWEAELAKIE
-579 DRMIPPH
+579 R
-586 GLEVTYDKTVH
+586 GE
-597 ILFPASVKYVDLGS
+597 AS
-611 EDLIAGKADG
+611 ADG
-621 AENVIRVKAAVKNFK
+621 FTHSIEGYTREITAE
-636 KETNMSVITEDG
+636 
-648 SFYTFNVKY
+648 
-657 AKEPLMLNI
+657 L
-666 EMADF
+666 
-671 IHDGE
+671 
-676 AVNRPNNAQEIYL
+676 
-689 KELGKESPMLVHLIM
+689 LGCDRLFS
-704 KSIHKENK
+704 HKDSGCQCPK
-712 RKVKHIGSKRFG
+712 CKHGTMQFFG
-724 IQYLMKGIYVHSDL
+724 
-738 LYFHTEIKNQ
+738 
-748 SNVPFDVDYIT
+748 
-759 FKVVDKKVAK
+759 KVVRCSNK
-769 RTAIQEQVLLP
+769 ECGMP
-780 VRAYNYVVR
+780 VFKQ
-789 VAGKKTEQT
+789 VAGKLLTDADITDLLTKGKTRTLNGFTSKQGKSFSAAIAFDENFNT
-798 VFCLPKFTIPDD
+798 KFVFAEHKTA
-810 KELVVEMNEKEGG
+810 EKRG
-823 RHQSFVVE
+823 
-831 NSDLVRALTINE
+831 N
-843 LSVK
+843 VKRYKK

>member
-19 VGADKREEGY
+19 VGAGKREEGY

-59 AENLPVIPDPF
+59 AENLPVIPAPF

-124 AYLGCRKP
+124 EYLGCKKP

-138 SSLTDTAIREGLLN
+138 SSLTDSAIREGLAN
-152 LRDGKEYDNLY
+152 LRNGKEYDNLY

-237 KFTSANR
+237 KFTSVNR

-267 KVATKRKVEKAPLL
+267 KVVIKRKVEKAPLL

-291 NTQHGF
+291 NSQHGF

-335 LFKNLENHS
+335 LFKNMENHS

-422 VEFGIS
+422 IEFGIS

-436 WRALSLKG
+436 WRALSLKE
-444 KNKRQDKDAD
+444 KNSKKDKNAD
-454 ATDNEVKDQVIPN
+454 TTDNEVKEQVIPN
-467 WQEGQHITL
+467 WQEGQHITF

-506 EIEDDTMRQAMKD
+506 EIVDDTMRQAMKD

-568 VEMTGKWEATF
+568 VEMTGKWEAELAKIE
-579 DRMIPPH
+579 R
-586 GLEVTYDKTVH
+586 GE
-597 ILFPASVKYVDLGS
+597 AS
-611 EDLIAGKADG
+611 ADG
-621 AENVIRVKAAVKNFK
+621 FTHSIEGYTREITAE
-636 KETNMSVITEDG
+636 
-648 SFYTFNVKY
+648 
-657 AKEPLMLNI
+657 L
-666 EMADF
+666 
-671 IHDGE
+671 
-676 AVNRPNNAQEIYL
+676 
-689 KELGKESPMLVHLIM
+689 LGCERLFS
-704 KSIHKENK
+704 HKDSGCQCPK
-712 RKVKHIGSKRFG
+712 CKHGTMQFFG
-724 IQYLMKGIYVHSDL
+724 
-738 LYFHTEIKNQ
+738 
-748 SNVPFDVDYIT
+748 
-759 FKVVDKKVAK
+759 KVVRCSNK
-769 RTAIQEQVLLP
+769 ECGMP
-780 VRAYNYVVR
+780 VFKQ
-789 VAGKKTEQT
+789 VAGKLLTDADITDLLTKGKT
-798 VFCLPKFTIPDD
+798 
-810 KELVVEMNEKEGG
+810 
-823 RHQSFVVE
+823 
-831 NSDLVRALTINE
+831 
-843 LSVK
+843 